1 MDPLTVTCGAL
12 EILWE
17 KLDPGEFAKL
27 RNHLRESL
35 RSSLRPLTGQRR
47 SSKIQTLTIIS

>member
-27 RNHLRESL
+27 RNHLPESL